1 MLLLACQ
8 YYVKCSL
15 YDAYHLDSAHT
26 VLSSDGNTVYATN
39 LDTGVEKYQ
48 LADMTRSLSMPYKV
62 SGRIDTQLALANGDQ
77 WLVTGGEEGK
87 ARLWN
92 TSTGQVIAT
101 LRHPSKNMLRIFD
114 ASLT

>member
-1 MLLLACQ
+1 
-8 YYVKCSL
+8 
-15 YDAYHLDSAHT
+15 
-26 VLSSDGNTVYATN
+26 VYATN

-101 LRHPSKNMLRIFD
+101 VKDKTVQVFSSFEKVGL
-114 ASLT
+114 